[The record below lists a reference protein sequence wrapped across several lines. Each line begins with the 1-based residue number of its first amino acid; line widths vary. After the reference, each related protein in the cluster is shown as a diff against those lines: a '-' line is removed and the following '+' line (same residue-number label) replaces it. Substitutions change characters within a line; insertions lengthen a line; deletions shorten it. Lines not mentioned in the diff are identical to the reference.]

1 MQLVLGWLVEYLFA
15 PDAKLDT
22 DSTDEL
28 KDAHSP
34 PYALPL
40 AFPSRRIKGVRGHLA
55 WSLSTEQP
63 LPPAVVPGLL
73 LSLGPPSHL
82 TCQSSPP
89 PAPPGSPNSR
99 YPFPPW
105 HISHA
110 SFPRPL

>member
-1 MQLVLGWLVEYLFA
+1 MLPTAWTPQVNMQVEGSPDLLISRHSPQETHRTSVRGPLAVPARAAVVVGGPACSLSWAGSWNNLFA

-55 WSLSTEQP
+55 
-63 LPPAVVPGLL
+63 
-73 LSLGPPSHL
+73 
-82 TCQSSPP
+82 
-89 PAPPGSPNSR
+89 
-99 YPFPPW
+99 
-105 HISHA
+105 
-110 SFPRPL
+110 